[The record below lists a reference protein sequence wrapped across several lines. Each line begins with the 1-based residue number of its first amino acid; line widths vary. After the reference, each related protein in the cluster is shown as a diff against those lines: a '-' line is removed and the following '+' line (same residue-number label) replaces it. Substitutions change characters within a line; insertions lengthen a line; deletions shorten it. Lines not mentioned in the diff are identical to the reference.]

1 MDAEPKNAPTLK
13 DIREQNT
20 ANILKSLL
28 RGRELVR
35 GTLAEENQIS
45 TMTVKHIVDDLL
57 AAGLVVER
65 TGEGGEVGR
74 KPRVLRIAEEYGHIV
89 CLNLTSAGQTAVL
102 IYDIYET
109 LLERQTFFFAPE
121 KTYRENL
128 TAALEQV
135 KALSAAQGTAL
146 VGLAAFVPSAY
157 YEDED
162 LVNYDLI
169 RGFQD
174 LHIRALLEE
183 IFQIQNVLV
192 LHDVLPAAWSEYS
205 GLDPGRDSQFYFYCG
220 YGVGGFFIHNNTA
233 VMGSE
238 LMAGEVG
245 KMILDVAPDG
255 KFVTVED
262 RIALPSL
269 LRAWGHPEAGFAALL
284 EAYRSG
290 EESARAVLDPALE
303 LTARILYNL
312 LWVYNPT
319 RLVVDSCE
327 QAYSALIAGRMEQ
340 LLAAAHSEAIPIRVD
355 LRQANYDE
363 YHQMRGC
370 FHMARERWIEKLASS
385 KGQGRGTG

>member
-1 MDAEPKNAPTLK
+1 MDAELKNAPTLK

-20 ANILKSLL
+20 ANILRSLL
-28 RGRELVR
+28 RTRELVR
-35 GTLAEENQIS
+35 GALAEENQIS
-45 TMTVKHIVDDLL
+45 AMTVKHIADDLL
-57 AAGLVVER
+57 AAGAVVER
-65 TGEGGEVGR
+65 AGAGGEVGR
-74 KPRVLRIAEEYGHIV
+74 KPRVLQISEKYGHII
-89 CLNLTSAGQTAVL
+89 CLNLTSAGQIAML

-109 LLERQTFFFAPE
+109 LLDRQVLPFTPGRS
-121 KTYRENL
+121 YGENL
-128 TAALEQV
+128 AAALEQV
-135 KALSAAQGTAL
+135 KAFSAAQGTAL

-157 YEDED
+157 YEKED

-169 RGFQD
+169 EGFKE

-183 IFQIQNVLV
+183 LFQIQNILI

-205 GLDPGRDSQFYFYCG
+205 GLDPSRDSQFYFYCG

-233 VMGSE
+233 VMGGE

-255 KFVTVED
+255 KFVTVEA

-269 LRAWGHPEAGFAALL
+269 LRAWGRPEAGFASLL

-290 EESARAVLDPALE
+290 DKSAAAVLDPALE

-327 QAYSALIAGRMEQ
+327 RAYSALIAGRMER

-355 LRQANYDE
+355 LRQARYDE

-370 FHMARERWIEKLASS
+370 FHMARERWIEELAAHR
-385 KGQGRGTG
+385 GQGRGAG

>member
-1 MDAEPKNAPTLK
+1 MDAELKNAPTLK

-20 ANILKSLL
+20 GNILRSLL
-28 RGRELVR
+28 RSRELVR
-35 GTLAEENQIS
+35 NALAAENQIS

-57 AAGLVVER
+57 AAEVVVER

-74 KPRVLRIAEEYGHIV
+74 KPRVLQISEKYGHII
-89 CLNLTSAGQTAVL
+89 CLNLTSAGQIAVL

-109 LLERQTFFFAPE
+109 LLAREVLPFAPGRS
-121 KTYRENL
+121 YGENL
-128 TAALEQV
+128 AAALEQV
-135 KALSAAQGTAL
+135 SALSAARGTAL

-157 YEDED
+157 YEKED

-169 RGFQD
+169 EGFKE

-183 IFQIQNVLV
+183 TFRISNVLV

-205 GLDPGRDSQFYFYCG
+205 GLDPSRDSQFYFYCG
-220 YGVGGFFIHNNTA
+220 YGVGGFFIHKNTA
-233 VMGSE
+233 VMGDE

-255 KFVTVED
+255 KFITVED

-269 LRAWGHPEAGFAALL
+269 LRAWGRPEAGFAALL

-290 EESARAVLDPALE
+290 EASAKAVLDPALE
-303 LTARILYNL
+303 LTARLLYNL

-327 QAYSALIAGRMEQ
+327 RDYSALIAGHMGR

-355 LRQANYDE
+355 LRQAHYDE

-370 FHMARERWIEKLASS
+370 FHMARERWIEELASP
-385 KGQGRGTG
+385 KGRVSG

>member
-1 MDAEPKNAPTLK
+1 MDAELKNAPTLK

-20 ANILKSLL
+20 ANILRSLL
-28 RGRELVR
+28 RTRELVR
-35 GTLAEENQIS
+35 GALAEENQIS
-45 TMTVKHIVDDLL
+45 AMTVKHIADDLL
-57 AAGLVVER
+57 AAGAVVER
-65 TGEGGEVGR
+65 AGAGGEVGR
-74 KPRVLRIAEEYGHIV
+74 KPRVLQISEKYGHII
-89 CLNLTSAGQTAVL
+89 CLNLTSAGQIAML

-109 LLERQTFFFAPE
+109 LLDRQVLPFTPGRS
-121 KTYRENL
+121 YGENL
-128 TAALEQV
+128 AAALEQV
-135 KALSAAQGTAL
+135 KAFSAAQGTAL

-157 YEDED
+157 YEKED

-169 RGFQD
+169 EGFKE

-183 IFQIQNVLV
+183 LFQIQNILI

-205 GLDPGRDSQFYFYCG
+205 GLDPSRDSQFYFYCG

-233 VMGSE
+233 VMGGE

-269 LRAWGHPEAGFAALL
+269 LRAWGRPEAGFASLL

-290 EESARAVLDPALE
+290 DKSAAAVLDPALE

-327 QAYSALIAGRMEQ
+327 RAYSALIAGRMER

-355 LRQANYDE
+355 LRQARYDE

-370 FHMARERWIEKLASS
+370 FHMARERWIEELAAHR
-385 KGQGRGTG
+385 GQGRGAG